1 MAILESTLAPSSD
14 AYKANRAGM
23 LALISRMRA
32 LEERTRAASAGAKDR
47 FHKRGQ
53 LLPRERVALVLD
65 PGAPFIE
72 LSTLAG
78 YMFDVPDADKS
89 VPGGGVIAG
98 IGFVAGVRCMV
109 SANDSGIDAG
119 ALQAYGLDKTLR
131 VQELALENKLPY
143 VQLVE
148 SAGANLLRYRVEDFV
163 RGGNIFRNLAR
174 LSAAGLPVVTVTHGS
189 STAGG
194 AYQTGL
200 SDYIVMVRGRTRAFL
215 AGPPLLKAATGEI
228 ATEEELGGAE
238 MHTSIS
244 GLGDYLAED
253 DRDALRIARDIMANL
268 EWDRPSPDQTLHRPP
283 RHDPEEL
290 LGIMAMD
297 HKRPVD
303 MRQVIARIIDDS
315 DFIEFGANYG
325 PATVCGHARIEGQA
339 IGIITNNG
347 PLDPAGANKAT
358 HFIQACCQSRTP
370 LLYLNN
376 TTGYMVGRAYEE
388 AGMIKHGSKMIQA
401 VTSATVPQITIYCGA
416 SFGAGNYGMCGRG
429 FHPRFCFSWPN
440 AKTAVM
446 GGEQAAETMAIVT
459 EAAAIRRGK
468 PVEKDKI
475 DQMKAQIIG
484 VFDGQMDVFST
495 SARVLDDGVID
506 PRDTRAYWPRCW
518 RSAARPKRASR
529 GACSFRSRG
538 HERRIDETKAVPR
551 HPDRQ
556 SRRDRAADH
565 ADRAPS
571 RLWRGRGLF
580 GCRPRC
586 TACARR
592 GSGHSHRRG
601 VAGAILSQ
609 DRGDHGGRESQ
620 RRRRCSS
627 GLRLSGR
634 ERRFRPRLP
643 GCGPG
648 VYRAV
653 ARSHQGDGQ
662 QGRRQD
668 HHAGGGRTLC
678 SRLSRRRSE
687 RRGDARGGEE
697 HRISGDDQGR
707 RRRRRS
713 RHAAGHGCRRR
724 SPIRCAARDPRRR
737 ARSAIRPS
745 FWSAQF
751 SIRAT
756 LKSRCSATRSA
767 MPSISASAIARCSA
781 GIRN

>member
-1 MAILESTLAPSSD
+1 VIDSTIAPSSD
-14 AYKANRAGM
+14 AYQANREGM
-23 LALISRMRA
+23 LALIARMRR
-32 LEERTRAASAGAKDR
+32 LEQRTRAASAAAKER

-65 PGAPFIE
+65 SGTPFIE

-98 IGFVAGVRCMV
+98 IGFVSGVRCMV

-119 ALQAYGLDKTLR
+119 ALQPYGLDKTLR

-228 ATEEELGGAE
+228 ATDEELGGAE

-253 DRDALRIARDIMANL
+253 DRDALRIARDIMAKL
-268 EWDRPSPDQTLHRPP
+268 EWDRPGAAGQAPSYRPP
-283 RHDPEEL
+283 RHDPDEL

-303 MRQVIARIIDDS
+303 MRQVIARFVDDS
-315 DFIEFGANYG
+315 DFLEFSPGYG
-325 PATVCGHARIEGQA
+325 PATLCGHARIEGQA

-347 PLDPAGANKAT
+347 PLDVPGANKAT
-358 HFIQACCQSRTP
+358 HFIQACCQSHTP

-376 TTGYMVGRAYEE
+376 TTGYMVGREYEE

-401 VTSATVPQITIYCGA
+401 VTAATVPQITIYCGA

-459 EAAAIRRGK
+459 EAAAARRGK
-468 PVEKDKI
+468 PIEREKLDA
-475 DQMKAQIIG
+475 MKAQIIG

-506 PRDTRAYWPRCW
+506 PRDTRSLLAEVLAICREAKARNPQAMQF
-518 RSAARPKRASR
+518 SVARP
-529 GACSFRSRG
+529 
-538 HERRIDETKAVPR
+538 
-551 HPDRQ
+551 
-556 SRRDRAADH
+556 
-565 ADRAPS
+565 
-571 RLWRGRGLF
+571 
-580 GCRPRC
+580 
-586 TACARR
+586 
-592 GSGHSHRRG
+592 
-601 VAGAILSQ
+601 
-609 DRGDHGGRESQ
+609 
-620 RRRRCSS
+620 
-627 GLRLSGR
+627 
-634 ERRFRPRLP
+634 
-643 GCGPG
+643 
-648 VYRAV
+648 
-653 ARSHQGDGQ
+653 
-662 QGRRQD
+662 
-668 HHAGGGRTLC
+668 
-678 SRLSRRRSE
+678 
-687 RRGDARGGEE
+687 
-697 HRISGDDQGR
+697 
-707 RRRRRS
+707 
-713 RHAAGHGCRRR
+713 
-724 SPIRCAARDPRRR
+724 
-737 ARSAIRPS
+737 
-745 FWSAQF
+745 
-751 SIRAT
+751 
-756 LKSRCSATRSA
+756 
-767 MPSISASAIARCSA
+767 
-781 GIRN
+781 

>member
-1 MAILESTLAPSSD
+1 MAVIESTIAQGSD

-23 LALISRMRA
+23 LALIERMRG
-32 LEERTRAASAGAKDR
+32 LEERSRAASACAGER

-78 YMFDVPDADKS
+78 YMFDVPDAEKS
-89 VPGGGVIAG
+89 VPGGGLIAG
-98 IGFVAGVRCMV
+98 IGFVSGIRCMV

-119 ALQAYGLDKTLR
+119 ALQPYGLDKTLR

-215 AGPPLLKAATGEI
+215 AGPPLLKAATGEV

-253 DRDALRIARDIMANL
+253 DRDALRIARDIMAGL
-268 EWDRPSPDQTLHRPP
+268 DWDRPSPRAPQVDAAPP
-283 RHDPEEL
+283 RHDAEEL
-290 LGIMAMD
+290 LGIMPMD

-303 MRQVIARIIDDS
+303 MRQAIARFVDNS

-325 PATVCGHARIEGQA
+325 PATVCGQARIEGQA

-347 PLDPAGANKAT
+347 PLDPDGANKAT

-376 TTGYMVGRAYEE
+376 TTGYMVGKAYEE

-459 EAAAIRRGK
+459 EAAAARKGRPIE
-468 PVEKDKI
+468 PDKLNA
-475 DQMKAQIIG
+475 MKVKITS

-506 PRDTRAYWPRCW
+506 PRDTRAVLAEVLAICCEAEARTPQPMQF
-518 RSAARPKRASR
+518 SVARP
-529 GACSFRSRG
+529 
-538 HERRIDETKAVPR
+538 
-551 HPDRQ
+551 
-556 SRRDRAADH
+556 
-565 ADRAPS
+565 
-571 RLWRGRGLF
+571 
-580 GCRPRC
+580 
-586 TACARR
+586 
-592 GSGHSHRRG
+592 
-601 VAGAILSQ
+601 
-609 DRGDHGGRESQ
+609 
-620 RRRRCSS
+620 
-627 GLRLSGR
+627 
-634 ERRFRPRLP
+634 
-643 GCGPG
+643 
-648 VYRAV
+648 
-653 ARSHQGDGQ
+653 
-662 QGRRQD
+662 
-668 HHAGGGRTLC
+668 
-678 SRLSRRRSE
+678 
-687 RRGDARGGEE
+687 
-697 HRISGDDQGR
+697 
-707 RRRRRS
+707 
-713 RHAAGHGCRRR
+713 
-724 SPIRCAARDPRRR
+724 
-737 ARSAIRPS
+737 
-745 FWSAQF
+745 
-751 SIRAT
+751 
-756 LKSRCSATRSA
+756 
-767 MPSISASAIARCSA
+767 
-781 GIRN
+781 

>member
-1 MAILESTLAPSSD
+1 MAILESTIAPSSD
-14 AYKANRAGM
+14 SFKANRTGM
-23 LALISRMRA
+23 LALISRMRG
-32 LEERTRAASAGAKDR
+32 LEQRARAASATAKDR

-65 PGAPFIE
+65 PGSPFIE

-89 VPGGGVIAG
+89 VPGGGLIAG
-98 IGFVAGVRCMV
+98 IGFVSGVRCMV

-163 RGGNIFRNLAR
+163 RGGNIFRNLAL
-174 LSAAGLPVVTVTHGS
+174 LSAAGLPVVTVTHGA

-253 DRDALRIARDIMANL
+253 DRDALRIARDIMAKL
-268 EWDRPSPDQTLHRPP
+268 EWEPPAAAKSPSYSPP

-290 LGIMAMD
+290 LGIVPMD
-297 HKRPVD
+297 YRRPVD
-303 MRQVIARIIDDS
+303 MRQVIARIVDDS
-315 DFIEFGANYG
+315 DFLEFSPRYG
-325 PATVCGHARIEGQA
+325 LATVCGHARVEGHA
-339 IGIITNNG
+339 LGIITNNG
-347 PLDPAGANKAT
+347 PLDVAGANKAT
-358 HFIQACCQSRTP
+358 HFIQVCCQSRTP

-376 TTGYMVGRAYEE
+376 TTGYMVGRDYEE

-459 EAAAIRRGK
+459 EAAAARRGK
-468 PVEKDKI
+468 PIEREKLDA
-475 DQMKAQIIG
+475 MKAQIIG

-506 PRDTRAYWPRCW
+506 PRDTRAVLAELLAICRE
-518 RSAARPKRASR
+518 A
-529 GACSFRSRG
+529 
-538 HERRIDETKAVPR
+538 ERRIP
-551 HPDRQ
+551 
-556 SRRDRAADH
+556 
-565 ADRAPS
+565 
-571 RLWRGRGLF
+571 
-580 GCRPRC
+580 
-586 TACARR
+586 
-592 GSGHSHRRG
+592 
-601 VAGAILSQ
+601 
-609 DRGDHGGRESQ
+609 Q
-620 RRRRCSS
+620 RMQFS
-627 GLRLSGR
+627 
-634 ERRFRPRLP
+634 
-643 GCGPG
+643 
-648 VYRAV
+648 V
-653 ARSHQGDGQ
+653 AR
-662 QGRRQD
+662 
-668 HHAGGGRTLC
+668 
-678 SRLSRRRSE
+678 
-687 RRGDARGGEE
+687 
-697 HRISGDDQGR
+697 
-707 RRRRRS
+707 
-713 RHAAGHGCRRR
+713 
-724 SPIRCAARDPRRR
+724 P
-737 ARSAIRPS
+737 
-745 FWSAQF
+745 
-751 SIRAT
+751 
-756 LKSRCSATRSA
+756 
-767 MPSISASAIARCSA
+767 
-781 GIRN
+781 